1 MDFSRLLGERG
12 VGVRGVELCDE
23 EETKEDEGSSDE
35 EIYGAHIKMDEEED
49 EVLKDVEEDIDM
61 ISMPD
66 TDQPG
71 LDVAFEHIDPDN
83 RTSNLPT
90 NAGSSTKQGAVAVS
104 SSPRKRS
111 TNSVAGSSAI
121 QVSPLKSRSKSV
133 SPTKLQLIASVADD
147 DDDEENDNV
156 EQPEHSEKEK
166 SRIRK
171 PNSASHTP
179 RKSIAMDVSIEEVV
193 TPARKLKPKPKSIK
207 KKTPSK
213 RRSSVDSE
221 LTDDT
226 TSELNKTPD
235 FIAKIRARANG
246 VEEDDSP
253 KKKRRIDN
261 EKEKS
266 PRKKNPVSRVES
278 DEDVEREQVEKD
290 VDGYDA
296 RGGPPLSKPKK
307 KLVRRLTKEAS
318 LQLTEQREKEK
329 AKAGASSS
337 TAESKRLTRRTTG
350 KPLRMSTSREPT
362 PHTENGAESA
372 VSTSKQKSPKKE
384 KLDVQKVSLLDVKRG
399 DARTRV
405 KAKSASAKAREM
417 YSDGEGEVEEFVVE
431 KTQDKGKRKQETR
444 AKRGVRGKKGTSSSE
459 QEKES
464 AVVESES
471 EDGDEDEK
479 RNVSGS
485 KTLPSKKS
493 VPDVAK
499 LPSSIKKV
507 ATKNLYRGLSRAE
520 EEEAVQGEIQGD
532 ENEES
537 PTEDGQELLAKRS
550 PRHDSVKNVE
560 SIHVEADEALS
571 AFVSRPRSKLKLK
584 SALTRSSPIS
594 TSCTDPK
601 HINTDG
607 NNEDLDQ
614 LPTRRGAATKA
625 EAKLKEMMPD
635 ASKYEQEAKQARKS
649 GGWTSLWE
657 KELEKEKGK
666 VTSKKRNLDV
676 AEDAEQEGPS
686 RKRRRS
692 LGVVGKI
699 KEEIEENRNQ
709 AEAGAKEAKKGRAST
724 SAPKENMFL
733 LTTQVALASD
743 VVKVGSPLVNWNVA

>member
-35 EIYGAHIKMDEEED
+35 EIYGAHIRMDEEED

-83 RTSNLPT
+83 RTSN
-90 NAGSSTKQGAVAVS
+90 AGSSTKQGAVAVS

-111 TNSVAGSSAI
+111 TNSAAGSSAI

-133 SPTKLQLIASVADD
+133 SPTKRQLIASVA

-156 EQPEHSEKEK
+156 EQPQHSEKEK
-166 SRIRK
+166 SRIRE

-179 RKSIAMDVSIEEVV
+179 RKSIAMDVSSEEVV

-296 RGGPPLSKPKK
+296 RGGPPLLKPKK

-431 KTQDKGKRKQETR
+431 KTQDKGKRKQKTR
-444 AKRGVRGKKGTSSSE
+444 AKKGVRGKKGTSSSE

-493 VPDVAK
+493 VPDAAK

-560 SIHVEADEALS
+560 SIHVEADEAPS
-571 AFVSRPRSKLKLK
+571 AFVSRPRSKLKPK

-594 TSCTDPK
+594 TSRTDLK

-607 NNEDLDQ
+607 NSEDLDQ